1 MWGAFLTGAAIGVGV
16 TLALT
21 SDKAEEFRN
30 ELQDQAEDRINQW
43 RRKGRRSIA
52 HVQDI
57 VEKSGDTISRVVDTT
72 QSALDAISLNCN
84 QTGQPH
90 ARIAV
95 ILWLDAAPLWLYAAD
110 GRAFRLGNGF
120 IFET

>member
-1 MWGAFLTGAAIGVGV
+1 MIVGVFFYNIFTEGATMTGRMWGAFLTGVTIGVGI

-21 SDKAEEFRN
+21 SEKAEEIRN
-30 ELQDQAEDRINQW
+30 EFQDQAEDRINQW

-72 QSALDAISLNCN
+72 QSALDAISSKL
-84 QTGQPH
+84 
-90 ARIAV
+90 
-95 ILWLDAAPLWLYAAD
+95 
-110 GRAFRLGNGF
+110 
-120 IFET
+120 